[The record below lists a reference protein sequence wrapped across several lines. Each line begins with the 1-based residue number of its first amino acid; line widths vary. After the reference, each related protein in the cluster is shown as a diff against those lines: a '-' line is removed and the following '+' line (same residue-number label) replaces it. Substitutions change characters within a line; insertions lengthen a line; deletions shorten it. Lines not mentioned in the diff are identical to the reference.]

1 MKGFVSLV
9 NRCAYGL
16 HLVSGAI
23 LVSMMFITLS
33 DVITRAVFNFTG
45 GNIDFTFIGGVELI
59 KYGLLFAILFT
70 LPHSV
75 TKSQVIVDLFTE
87 KMNQRL
93 KIYLEAFY
101 TLGFSLLGAGMSV
114 RFYEAIGSAQM
125 TGETTQDLLI
135 PMHYLYSTVLVAT
148 SMLTLRSF
156 ILALELVFAKNDPA
170 PDTTPQSDSSEK
182 AEAATAPGARQQS
195 QHKEELA

>member
-1 MKGFVSLV
+1 MIGIINLI
-9 NRCAYGL
+9 NRCAYGA
-16 HLVSGAI
+16 HLISGAI

-33 DVITRAVFNFTG
+33 DVISRAVFNFTDG
-45 GNIDFTFIGGVELI
+45 SVDFTFVGGVELI

-101 TLGFSLLGAGMSV
+101 TLGFSILGAGMSV

-135 PMHYLYSTVLVAT
+135 PMHYLYAIVLAAT
-148 SMLTLRSF
+148 SLLTLRSF
-156 ILALELVFAKNDPA
+156 TLALELVFAKHEPA
-170 PDTTPQSDSSEK
+170 PQNEPTPKKETTAEQSEN
-182 AEAATAPGARQQS
+182 RQS
-195 QHKEELA
+195 QQKEELA